1 MLIGVNIMVTIFL
14 VKLVTVVII
23 ITLVKLVTVVIT
35 ITLVKV
41 VIVMIIITLVKV
53 HIVDITVTTSM
64 MITTTI
70 GTDKCAD
77 SKATWREV
85 KIDILI

>member
-14 VKLVTVVII
+14 VKLVIVVIP
-23 ITLVKLVTVVIT
+23 
-35 ITLVKV
+35 
-41 VIVMIIITLVKV
+41 ITLVKV
-53 HIVDITVTTSM
+53 HMVDITVTWSM

-70 GTDKCAD
+70 GTDMCAD
-77 SKATWREV
+77 SKATWREG

>member
-1 MLIGVNIMVTIFL
+1 MLIGVNIMVTIF
-14 VKLVTVVII
+14 
-23 ITLVKLVTVVIT
+23 LVKLVTVVIT

-53 HIVDITVTTSM
+53 HMVDITVITCM

-70 GTDKCAD
+70 GTD
-77 SKATWREV
+77 SKATWRKV

>member
-1 MLIGVNIMVTIFL
+1 
-14 VKLVTVVII
+14 VI
-23 ITLVKLVTVVIT
+23 VMIT

-41 VIVMIIITLVKV
+41 VIVMITITLVKV
-53 HIVDITVTTSM
+53 VIVMITITLAKVHMVDITVITCM

-70 GTDKCAD
+70 GTDMCAD